1 VAHPARRAGGLGS
14 RPPTVADHLLAGA
27 IAGLTWLCEHASIDR
42 VLALAAGIG
51 RLWVGLRGP
60 RTRRV
65 RAALARA
72 LPERSA
78 VERARIERAV
88 FAGLAQGLAELLLLR
103 GRQREALLA
112 RVEVVGRE
120 RLEAV
125 RRVSGGGVLI
135 VSAHLGN
142 WELACAR
149 AAALG
154 IPLSIV
160 YRPQRSAVLDRLLAE
175 LRLRSGREPGGVP
188 VELIPR
194 GRAGLAVVRA
204 LGRGRAVLVLLDQD
218 APRAQGEFVTF
229 FGQPACTRSAPIALA
244 ALRSV
249 PVVTAFSR
257 RLPDGRGH
265 RLELGGALPLEPGAA
280 EDQAILRRN
289 LQRATDAIEAAI
301 RVDPGQWIWTHRRW
315 RTRPLGGD
323 PIERPGPS
331 PPGPADPP
339 PSPRSER
346 AGAPSGPAK

>member
-1 VAHPARRAGGLGS
+1 MRGLGS
-14 RPPTVADHLLAGA
+14 RPPTGADRLLVGA
-27 IAGLTWLCEHASIDR
+27 IAGLTRLCEHVPIDR
-42 VLALAAGIG
+42 ALAVAAGIG

-65 RAALARA
+65 RAALSRA
-72 LPERSA
+72 LPERTDA
-78 VERARIERAV
+78 ERARIERAV
-88 FAGLAQGLAELLLLR
+88 FVQLAQGLAELLLLR

-112 RVEVVGRE
+112 RVEVVGLE

-125 RRVSGGGVLI
+125 RAGSGGGVLI

-160 YRPQRSAVLDRLLAE
+160 YRPQRSAAIDRLLAE

-194 GRAGLAVVRA
+194 GRAGLAAVRA
-204 LGRGRAVLVLLDQD
+204 LRRGRAVLVLLDQD
-218 APRAQGEFVTF
+218 ARREEGEFVTF
-229 FGQPACTRSAPIALA
+229 FGRPACTRSAPIALA
-244 ALRSV
+244 ALRGV

-257 RLPDGRGH
+257 RLPDGRCH
-265 RLELGGALPLEPGAA
+265 RLELGGALPLEPGAE
-280 EDQAILRRN
+280 EDPEILRRN
-289 LQRATDAIEAAI
+289 VQRATDAIEAAI

-315 RTRPLGGD
+315 RTQPRVDGPNARSDRPT
-323 PIERPGPS
+323 PGPTE
-331 PPGPADPP
+331 PPPEP
-339 PSPRSER
+339 PSPARSDR
-346 AGAPSGPAK
+346 ARAPAGDPK